1 MTRIDEY
8 ERGKR
13 DGIRQAVTWLYHR
26 AQEMN
31 DPHAVLIL
39 HCAADHL
46 GQQRARDPK
55 GNVLRKPRA
64 LAPLTK

>member
-26 AQEMN
+26 A
-31 DPHAVLIL
+31 
-39 HCAADHL
+39 
-46 GQQRARDPK
+46 RDPK